1 MSTSKEKNWEI
12 KDRMYHL
19 TTLTTPLTLT
29 IGTRHSALKPL
40 LYFDEE
46 LGHQRELRYATN
58 QKSVFVDEQKGVS
71 TLGHVTF
78 ENGVLRVPKEKQNLQ
93 KLLSLYHPLRNKI
106 YAEKNAIKEAEDD
119 MSWLES
125 ELEAMNLCKSLEI
138 DDLEAIM
145 RVQIG
150 SRVTEMS
157 SKEIKRDALLFARK
171 EPLNFLEL
179 ASDDNVQL
187 RNFGIK
193 ACEAKILALSKDQR
207 TFKWA
212 SNGRKLFTVP
222 FDEHPYSALA
232 AWFKTDEGLEV
243 YKAIDKKLK

>member
-1 MSTSKEKNWEI
+1 
-12 KDRMYHL
+12 
-19 TTLTTPLTLT
+19 
-29 IGTRHSALKPL
+29 
-40 LYFDEE
+40 
-46 LGHQRELRYATN
+46 
-58 QKSVFVDEQKGVS
+58 
-71 TLGHVTF
+71 
-78 ENGVLRVPKEKQNLQ
+78 
-93 KLLSLYHPLRNKI
+93 
-106 YAEKNAIKEAEDD
+106 
-119 MSWLES
+119 
-125 ELEAMNLCKSLEI
+125 
-138 DDLEAIM
+138 M

-150 SRVTEMS
+150 SKVTEMS